1 MGREMKEAAGQ
12 ALESAPAAEE
22 GARMGAGAD
31 CSTAGAVPE
40 SRRRQGIITVAE
52 AARYSGLCL
61 RSVKKLVADGVLH
74 AFAPYGLERPLLV
87 YRADVDAVMRGE
99 RP

>member
-1 MGREMKEAAGQ
+1 MEKRKDAAGL
-12 ALESAPAAEE
+12 AVESMPAAEE
-22 GARMGAGAD
+22 GAPRGAEAD

-40 SRRRQGIITVAE
+40 SRRRQGIITVRE
-52 AARYSGLCL
+52 AAAYSGLCL
-61 RSVKKLVADGVLH
+61 RSIMKLAADGVLR
-74 AFAPYGLERPLLV
+74 AFTPYGMSSPLLV

>member
-1 MGREMKEAAGQ
+1 MDGKRKEAAGQ
-12 ALESAPAAEE
+12 ALESTPAAEE
-22 GARMGAGAD
+22 GARMGAEAD

-40 SRRRQGIITVAE
+40 SRRRQGILTVRE
-52 AARYSGLCL
+52 AAAYSGLCL
-61 RSVKKLVADGVLH
+61 RSIMKLAADGVLR